1 MSGKTYQI
9 SELARLAGVTVRT
22 IRYYINQGLLP
33 SPTSSGQFDRYDDSY
48 LHKLELI
55 KRLKEEYLP
64 LDKIRDLI
72 TSMTDE
78 AIQAEVTTTYSI
90 PDDPGSARD
99 YVRSVLYPDEVV
111 SLNKR
116 LANRVAEPKDQTGG
130 VIRNEERSYQ
140 ASRGARSPVPPPP
153 RALDLFAEQASE
165 TWLRYQISSDIELH
179 VREQPAN
186 LRVRQ
191 RFPKLL
197 VELRRLCYLLELDEK
212 EPENE

>member
-9 SELARLAGVTVRT
+9 SELAKLAGVTVRT
-22 IRYYINQGLLP
+22 IRYYISQGLLP
-33 SPTSSGQFDRYDDSY
+33 SPSASGQFDRYDDSY

-72 TSMTDE
+72 TSMSDE
-78 AIQAEVTTTYSI
+78 AILAELSSSN
-90 PDDPGSARD
+90 PLPAEPGSARD

-111 SLNKR
+111 PLNKR

-140 ASRGARSPVPPPP
+140 ASRVARSPTPSPPQ
-153 RALDLFAEQASE
+153 ALGLFAEQASE
-165 TWLRYQISSDIELH
+165 TWLRYRIHPDIELH
-179 VREQPAN
+179 VHEQPAN
-186 LRVRQ
+186 PRVRQ
-191 RFPKLL
+191 RLPKLL
-197 VELRRLCYLLELDEK
+197 IEIRRLIYLLELDEK